1 MVKKKK
7 HQQKFIHIF
16 HRFYRF
22 RFLLH
27 KYLFLI
33 FYYAK
38 RMLLSEQPTVLF
50 ARIDKHNDFDQF
62 WKFRLHFEHFP
73 RNTVYLSFDGSSNY
87 LYLFKHHRQ
96 ASSWPGELPS
106 SHLKVT
112 RTWFGPNIKYLLE
125 TFFADFC
132 CREGI
137 SCCYLNCSFYNALFI
152 S

>member
-1 MVKKKK
+1 MTASILQQLLALYFAIIYSLQLGSGEKKKK

-38 RMLLSEQPTVLF
+38 RMLISEQPTVLF
-50 ARIDKHNDFDQF
+50 ARRHLNTMILTN
-62 WKFRLHFEHFP
+62 FE
-73 RNTVYLSFDGSSNY
+73 NLNSILNISQETQYLSLDGPSNY
-87 LYLFKHHRQ
+87 LYLFKNRQQ
-96 ASSWPGELPS
+96 ASLWPGELSS

-112 RTWFGPNIKYLLE
+112 KT
-125 TFFADFC
+125 
-132 CREGI
+132 
-137 SCCYLNCSFYNALFI
+137 
-152 S
+152 